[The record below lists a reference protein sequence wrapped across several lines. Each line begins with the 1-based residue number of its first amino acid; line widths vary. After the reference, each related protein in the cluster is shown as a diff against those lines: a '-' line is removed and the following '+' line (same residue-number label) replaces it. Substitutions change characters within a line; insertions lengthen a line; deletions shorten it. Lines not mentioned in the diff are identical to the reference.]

1 MILSWKKKKNYP
13 QVYLE
18 ECRYETKKK
27 KTVEFIDIELDLDNS
42 DDFNDSNY
50 SNSKYLSAYWRTFLN
65 LWTPNTSSR

>member
-1 MILSWKKKKNYP
+1 MKNYP

-65 LWTPNTSSR
+65 L